1 MTASLTERLQQRLSD
16 QTAEIEAL
24 TSAELKQLATRLRKQ
39 CEGELRTMQNDIQS
53 TSLNMA
59 RELRIVRWTGRWW
72 WGALITTW
80 LAIAAL
86 SIWHL
91 MDRDPSQMPIFRSGG
106 QSYLVPPEGIEPTIC
121 RQGERQFLCLK
132 LPEGT

>member
-1 MTASLTERLQQRLSD
+1 MTVSLTERLQQRLSS

-24 TSAELKQLATRLRKQ
+24 TSAELKQLATRLRQQ
-39 CEGELRTMQNDIQS
+39 CEAELRTMQSDIQG

-72 WGALITTW
+72 WGALIMTW
-80 LAIAAL
+80 LAIGAL
-86 SIWHL
+86 WVWHS
-91 MDRDPSQMPIFRSGG
+91 MERDPSQMPIFRSGG
-106 QSYLVPPEGIEPTIC
+106 QSYLVPPEGVEPKIC